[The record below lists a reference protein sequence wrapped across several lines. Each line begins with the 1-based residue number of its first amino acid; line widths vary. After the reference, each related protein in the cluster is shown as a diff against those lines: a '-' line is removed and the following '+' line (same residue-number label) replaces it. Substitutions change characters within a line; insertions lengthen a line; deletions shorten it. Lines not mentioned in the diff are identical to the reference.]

1 MSSTKFNIAGFAR
14 AAEENV
20 YNDDDNMNIRHED
33 EFFENDEMRQHQ
45 DDFKERKSGPSF
57 VQEDRKDWKPRHQDL
72 EGERDKGVVPAEW
85 RYGQQ
90 EVQRKG
96 DKNTFYC
103 EVCHVELN
111 SLETMK
117 SHANGAK
124 HQKKMLALESERME
138 NLRRGILPGEKMP
151 GIKPI
156 PNPASAKV
164 SNDSTS
170 LVFGSPFR
178 FWNDVIPPHPPGSLK
193 MKLALTLPVENSP
206 NFVLNGLMD

>member
-20 YNDDDNMNIRHED
+20 YNDDDNMNIRHGD

-45 DDFKERKSGPSF
+45 DDFKEWKSGPSF

-138 NLRRGILPGEKMP
+138 NLRRGISTGEKMP

-178 FWNDVIPPHPPGSLK
+178 FWNDVI
-193 MKLALTLPVENSP
+193 
-206 NFVLNGLMD
+206 

>member
-1 MSSTKFNIAGFAR
+1 MSSNKFNIASFAR
-14 AAEENV
+14 AAEDNV
-20 YNDDDNMNIRHED
+20 FNDDDNMNICDED
-33 EFFENDEMRQHQ
+33 EFFENDVKRQHQ
-45 DDFKERKSGPSF
+45 DDFEERKSGPSF
-57 VQEDRKDWKPRHQDL
+57 VQEDRKDWKPTHQDL

-124 HQKKMLALESERME
+124 HQKKMLGLESERME
-138 NLRRGILPGEKMP
+138 NLKRGILPGEKMP

-164 SNDSTS
+164 RNYSTS
-170 LVFGSPFR
+170 SVFVIPFQ
-178 FWNDVIPPHPPGSLK
+178 FWNDVICNPTFLEVEIQLAVNRPDFSLK
-193 MKLALTLPVENSP
+193 I
-206 NFVLNGLMD
+206 G